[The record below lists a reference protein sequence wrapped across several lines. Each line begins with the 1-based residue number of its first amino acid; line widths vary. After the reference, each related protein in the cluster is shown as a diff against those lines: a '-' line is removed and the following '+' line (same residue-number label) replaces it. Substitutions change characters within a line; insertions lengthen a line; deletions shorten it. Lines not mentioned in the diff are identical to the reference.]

1 MIYKNKGSR
10 RGEDLSSPGGAEL
23 SSPGQVA
30 LPGIGR
36 ATWPK
41 HDMGRFTGRN
51 SRKARGSD
59 FKGGSMDGHLL
70 GVKTVSRFSR
80 FSRTGYVL
88 YFDTEL
94 VGLCPRYL
102 AMGIGIGYHSTSFF
116 GHV

>member
-51 SRKARGSD
+51 SRKVRGSD

-70 GVKTVSRFSR
+70 GVKTVSR